1 MLMLRV
7 WYLFRASVPARL
19 FAVFISASCQIAAFA
34 ILGVIYNDLNA
45 ISFDLPGFELEGCL
59 VPAPTNLW
67 RLWVPPLILHTLLY
81 VFTAVQ
87 AVLRRNMYG
96 KRNVVLDRLL
106 RDGGILYLAVLGIY
120 SPDISSLSSN
130 VDREIVTIGFC
141 AIGSTTKNPSV
152 SISAVY
158 SNVMIGLVSVCMS
171 RVMFSIHSL
180 AENLN
185 CDPDWLLNHVELSR
199 VNWKKG
205 STDGELVVEMDVV
218 EATEDPEYGHRFAV
232 RTTRVGTTPE
242 PDYEPPFLVMA

>member
-1 MLMLRV
+1 MLTLRV

-45 ISFDLPGFELEGCL
+45 VSFDLPGFELEDCL

-81 VFTAVQ
+81 VFTPVQ

-106 RDGGILYLAVLGIY
+106 RDGGMLYLAVLGIY
-120 SPDISSLSSN
+120 SPGISSLSLN
-130 VDREIVTIGFC
+130 VDRGIVTVGFC
-141 AIGSTTKNPSV
+141 AIG
-152 SISAVY
+152 
-158 SNVMIGLVSVCMS
+158 VMIGLVSVCMS

-205 STDGELVVEMDVV
+205 STDGELMVEMDVV